1 MRLGEKIKEKDKR
14 ESEEREV
21 SLCARV
27 CVRERV
33 YVCVHKGVCSE
44 VLYSPTWLTL
54 DSASG
59 GHRARR
65 QHSEPPSL
73 SK

>member
-33 YVCVHKGVCSE
+33 RVCAQRSVF
-44 VLYSPTWLTL
+44 
-54 DSASG
+54 
-59 GHRARR
+59 
-65 QHSEPPSL
+65 
-73 SK
+73 